1 MLCAAA
7 PMRMFSPHWGG
18 CVSRWGLGLIGGPPR
33 TVCLSTLHSHN
44 SNSNNSDS
52 NSNKE
57 DVGVGDEEG
66 AVSLL
71 RVHVTQLQQEVAQLH
86 TLVQS
91 QVHTPPSSAGLV
103 VLAPRLLLLR
113 SIVDCSFS
121 SSSCSCVS
129 FFCLLLFLLFLLLLF
144 WNVFLLLFVV
154 CSSLSCALAVV
165 LVLGPS

>member
-91 QVHTPPSSAGLV
+91 QSQALQVLQQKVGQAGSRS
-103 VLAPRLLLLR
+103 PRETEKQ
-113 SIVDCSFS
+113 VKPGDWYC
-121 SSSCSCVS
+121 SSCSNHNFSWRRLCYRCGKQREDEDSVGMIHS
-129 FFCLLLFLLFLLLLF
+129 E
-144 WNVFLLLFVV
+144 
-154 CSSLSCALAVV
+154 
-165 LVLGPS
+165 